1 MQEIYDELIKNISKE
16 QILCDEPMS
25 KHTTFRIG
33 GPADIFVKIKNLENL
48 KYVLKIAKNRNLPL
62 TIIGNGSNVL
72 VKDNG
77 IRGIVIKL
85 EMNDIQ
91 VLDNQIIVDAGATL
105 TKICKVAKENELSG
119 LEFAYGIPGTIGGAI
134 VMNAGAYG
142 GEMKSIVSKTT
153 YMNDNL
159 EVKTISKEEHN
170 FSYRTSIFSEN
181 KSLIIIS
188 TVLEMTKGSKEDIS
202 NQMKQNINSRIE
214 KQPVD
219 LPNAGSTFK
228 RGKDF
233 ITAKLIEEAGLKGF
247 SIGGAMVS
255 TKHAGFI
262 INTGNAI
269 AEDVLKLV
277 EQIKKTI
284 KEKFNKEIELEIKV
298 LGE

>member
-1 MQEIYDELIKNISKE
+1 MIISTYFIQRRVQELKR
-16 QILCDEPMS
+16 Q
-25 KHTTFRIG
+25 
-33 GPADIFVKIKNLENL
+33 ADIFVKIKNLENL

-219 LPNAGSTFK
+219 FACIFIFASSYDSYPNIAAANDSNFLSSRISTE
-228 RGKDF
+228 R
-233 ITAKLIEEAGLKGF
+233 
-247 SIGGAMVS
+247 
-255 TKHAGFI
+255 I
-262 INTGNAI
+262 IKFRI
-269 AEDVLKLV
+269 SSEVLSDNSSNSFTV
-277 EQIKKTI
+277 ATI
-284 KEKFNKEIELEIKV
+284 IL
-298 LGE
+298 